1 MIVILSLALC
11 LDQLIPTERRVEQC
25 TKRYEEKDGEEIS
38 WEAEGIMCLIGP
50 IVLR

>member
-1 MIVILSLALC
+1 MIFALSLALS
-11 LDQLIPTERRVEQC
+11 LDQLIPTERQVQQC